1 MALFFLQ
8 YLSMNKIGAS
18 LALLLMSVSIV
29 LIIITELIL
38 VQFTVPVTIPEN
50 VTLTLIGGIVS
61 ILGICVIFMNVALL
75 KIICNSLYGMV
86 ICYNDRNSRSDQDL
100 NKGPCNV

>member
-1 MALFFLQ
+1 
-8 YLSMNKIGAS
+8 MNKIGAS
-18 LALLLMSVSIV
+18 LASLLMSVPIV

-38 VQFTVPVTIPEN
+38 VQFTVPVTIPVTIPEN

-61 ILGICVIFMNVALL
+61 ILGICVIFMNVAVL
-75 KIICNSLYGMV
+75 KIICNSLYGKV

-100 NKGPCNV
+100 NKGFDLIFSMI